1 VNRAAAAFL
10 PQPDHLPPCVV
21 TAQRAQD
28 PPSCQGLS
36 ALQALHKR
44 ITSPTRDCREAV
56 CVREMERWP
65 WKVFWVE
72 RNLNCCTP
80 PQALR
85 ERITTPP
92 RDCREAV
99 QIGYEAWL
107 RGRNVD
113 ASKKIF
119 VAIGIVVFDFE
130 LLISDRCYEAHTCSP
145 LFVRA

>member
-36 ALQALHKR
+36 APQALHKR
-44 ITSPTRDCREAV
+44 ITSPT
-56 CVREMERWP
+56 
-65 WKVFWVE
+65 
-72 RNLNCCTP
+72 
-80 PQALR
+80 
-85 ERITTPP
+85 